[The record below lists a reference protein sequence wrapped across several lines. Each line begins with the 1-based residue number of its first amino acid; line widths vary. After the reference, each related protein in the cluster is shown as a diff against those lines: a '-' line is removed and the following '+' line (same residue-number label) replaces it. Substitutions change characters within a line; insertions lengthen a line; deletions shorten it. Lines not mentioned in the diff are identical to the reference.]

1 MNWLKEN
8 PFLSGVIAVAAVGL
22 LGLGLLVNGAMSNS
36 AAVSDAY
43 LQAVQKLQ
51 TLQNRSPFPDEAN
64 LAKATEL
71 RDAYRNRLDALKKQL
86 GALQI
91 PVNPN
96 VTPQQFQD
104 DLRVAVNEIVSRAEA
119 AKVKLPDNFYLGFD
133 SYRDSLPQPAAAPV
147 LARQLDFISGVV
159 GGLIGTNVENPG
171 VRSIDSLDRPRLPEE
186 NPQAATPAA
195 APTPGRP
202 AKPGTPAP
210 AAGPLKIPFSLG
222 FTAEQGKLRIAFNN
236 LLNSESFVIVR
247 SLTIHNSNL
256 EGPLVATEQ
265 LNGASTAAGAADIFN
280 LSSLS
285 PDSTDK
291 ASLNVILGREV
302 VKVNA
307 LIEMVDFQFPAGE
320 PTKQK

>member
-8 PFLSGVIAVAAVGL
+8 PFLSGIIGVAVVGVA
-22 LGLGLLVNGAMSNS
+22 GLGFFVSGAMSN
-36 AAVSDAY
+36 ATAVADAY

-71 RDAYRNRLDALKKQL
+71 RDAYRERLDGLKKQL

-91 PVNPN
+91 AVDPA

-104 DLRVAVNEIVSRAEA
+104 DLRVAVNEITSRAEA
-119 AKVKLPDNFYLGFD
+119 AKVSLPDNFYLGFD
-133 SYRDSLPQPAAAPV
+133 PYRDSLPQPAAAPA
-147 LARQLDFISGVV
+147 LARQLEFISGVV
-159 GGLIGTNVENPG
+159 GGLIGANVENPG
-171 VRSIDSLDRPRLPEE
+171 IRSIESIDRPRLAEE
-186 NPQAATPAA
+186 NPQAAPAPAA
-195 APTPGRP
+195 APGGPPKPGAP
-202 AKPGTPAP
+202 AAKP
-210 AAGPLKIPFSLG
+210 AGPLKIPFSIG

-236 LLNSESFVIVR
+236 LLNSKFFTIVR
-247 SLTIHNSNL
+247 SLAVENSNQ
-256 EGPLVATEQ
+256 EGPPVAAEQ
-265 LNGASTAAGAADIFN
+265 PAGSAPAANAADIFN
-280 LSSLS
+280 LSALS

-307 LIEMVDFQFPAGE
+307 LIEMVDFQFPAE
-320 PTKQK
+320 EATKK